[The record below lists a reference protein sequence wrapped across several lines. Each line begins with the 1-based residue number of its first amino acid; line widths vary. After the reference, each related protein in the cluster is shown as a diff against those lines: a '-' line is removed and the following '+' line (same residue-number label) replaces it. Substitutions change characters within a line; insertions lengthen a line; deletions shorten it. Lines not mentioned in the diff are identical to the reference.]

1 MTAVANNV
9 QLIHPAGDAKIDS
22 VVSSGAEFE
31 GNIVANKGVRIDG
44 RLKGNISIKNQEGG
58 IVVIAAGGHV
68 TGNITAPF
76 VILEEGG
83 TLKGNIESTTAVE
96 INGAFEG
103 DLMYG
108 GKISVG
114 ETADL
119 CGTFMSSK
127 RKPPA

>member
-1 MTAVANNV
+1 MLPATTN
-9 QLIHPAGDAKIDS
+9 IHALRPVSDAQIDS

-44 RLKGNISIKNQEGG
+44 KIKGNITIKNQDGG
-58 IVVIAAGGHV
+58 IVVIESGGQV
-68 TGNITAPF
+68 TGNIVAPF

-83 TLKGNIESTTAVE
+83 TLKGNIESAKSVE
-96 INGAFEG
+96 INGIFEG

-114 ETADL
+114 ENAEI

-127 RKPPA
+127 RKPAA